1 MPSILRLLRYLAM
14 AVLLMGA
21 FALEMAPVSAHSSS
35 DGFLTLI
42 STNGRV
48 DVRLDLAVRD
58 LDVILP
64 IDADGDGNIR
74 WGELRK
80 AEGALKGYVDSRL
93 HLSANGRKSTV
104 VWQPLKLARH
114 SDGIYAVLI
123 GAITGDHNMD
133 RLSIDYDLLFHVD
146 RDHRGLLSLQG
157 AGSLEPESA
166 VLSPS
171 EPHFEWQPGTAKAT
185 GGWTRM
191 VLEGVHHIWT
201 GYDHL
206 LFLLALLLPSV
217 AGRNPTGGWSWASN
231 FREVTGRVVR
241 VVTAFTAAHS
251 ITLALAA
258 FGWARLPS
266 RGVESVI
273 ALSVAAAAFNNVR
286 PFFRHQAVVMA
297 FGFGLIHG
305 FGFASA
311 LSELN
316 LSGGGLLRG
325 LVGFNCGVELG
336 QLTLVALFLPLAYAT
351 RRSWCYQRLAVMGG
365 SILILGVAGGWLVE
379 RSLDLKFMPF

>member
-1 MPSILRLLRYLAM
+1 MPSIFRLLRQFVM
-14 AVLLMGA
+14 AGLLTGA
-21 FALEMAPVSAHSSS
+21 SALGLAPVSAHSAS
-35 DGFLTLI
+35 DGFLLLS

-74 WGELRK
+74 WGEIRK
-80 AEGALKGYVDSRL
+80 VEGALKSYVDSRL
-93 HLSANGRKSTV
+93 HFGANGRNATV
-104 VWQPLKLARH
+104 AWQPVKLARH
-114 SDGIYAVLI
+114 SDGVYAVLN
-123 GAITGDHNMD
+123 GEITSDQDLDH
-133 RLSIDYDLLFHVD
+133 LSIDYDLLFHAD
-146 RDHRGLLSLQG
+146 RDHRGLVSLQG
-157 AGSLEPESA
+157 AGSLQTETA
-166 VLSPS
+166 ILSPS
-171 EPHFEWQPGTAKAT
+171 EPHLDWRPGTMKSI

-191 VLEGVHHIWT
+191 LTEGVHHIWT

-217 AGRNPTGGWSWASN
+217 AARKPAGGWNWASN
-231 FREVTGRVVR
+231 FRQVTGRVVR

-251 ITLALAA
+251 LTLALAA

-273 ALSVAAAAFNNVR
+273 ALSVAAAAFNNIR
-286 PFFRHQAVVMA
+286 PFFRHQAVMMA

-325 LVGFNCGVELG
+325 LVGFNFGVELG
-336 QLTLVALFLPLAYAT
+336 QLTLVALFLPLAYAM
-351 RRSWCYQRLAVMGG
+351 RRSWCYQRVAVIGG
-365 SILILGVAGGWLVE
+365 SILILGVASGWLVE